1 MNISRH
7 ILVGACVAL
16 GLASC
21 ANEDFSTVKTG
32 SMSLSVD
39 KVAPAATRAVETAD
53 YPVAV
58 YSVLDNSEV
67 ATYEKASLIPEKQV
81 MAVGQYYATAHTP
94 GVMEKIQSTPY
105 YAGRDTFEIMQNIN
119 TVATVVCRMAN
130 GSVTVAYSD
139 AFLDAFS
146 DWTVSIDD
154 GGQTAL
160 VYSKERDGLTPA
172 PAYIR
177 WEENVKTLKVN
188 IVATTMAGNRISNSN
203 TLTKQQASEKYDS
216 DTEYF
221 AGGDCI
227 VINFDPVE
235 STEGDITGISVRANI
250 SFDDNE
256 REESFEME
264 VEDFIPEDTGDDTP
278 GDDTPGGDSNAI
290 TLDLPE
296 DMTVTGETDP
306 SLGDTYIEAENGI
319 KSITVKMTSTSADMV
334 GALTDLSGNY
344 NGVDFIAGA
353 EVVDNTE
360 MVRLFTDLGQELSV
374 PTKGDTN
381 YTFPIGNF
389 FLFLTALPG
398 DHTFTLTITDM
409 EDNTKNGLLTL
420 TVEE

>member
-1 MNISRH
+1 MNISKH
-7 ILVGACVAL
+7 ILIGACVAF

-21 ANEDFSTVKTG
+21 ANEDFSTVKMG
-32 SMSLSVD
+32 SMSLNVD
-39 KVAPAATRAVETAD
+39 KVAPMATRAVETAD
-53 YPVAV
+53 FPVAV
-58 YSVLDNSEV
+58 FSLLDNEEV
-67 ATYEKASLIPEKQV
+67 ASYENASLVPSQLK
-81 MAVGQYYATAHTP
+81 MAVGKYYATAHTP
-94 GVMEKIQSTPY
+94 GVMDKIMLTPY
-105 YAGRDTFEIMQNIN
+105 YAGCDTFEIMQNVN
-119 TVATVVCRMAN
+119 TVSTVVCRMAN
-130 GSVTVAYSD
+130 GCVKVNYNSD
-139 AFLDAFS
+139 FTETFT
-146 DWTVSIDD
+146 DWTISVDD
-154 GGQTAL
+154 GGQSLL
-160 VYSKERDGLTPA
+160 VYTKERDGMTPT
-172 PAYIR
+172 PLYIR
-177 WEENVKTLKVN
+177 WEENVKSLKVN
-188 IVATTMAGNRISNSN
+188 FVGSTIAGNRIATSNIIS
-203 TLTKQQASEKYDS
+203 KQQASEQYDS

-221 AGGDCI
+221 AGGDCV
-227 VINFDPVE
+227 VINFEPVE
-235 STEGDITGISVRANI
+235 STEGDITGIVIKANI
-250 SFDDNE
+250 QFEES
-256 REESFEME
+256 EESFEME

-278 GDDTPGGDSNAI
+278 GGDTPGGDSNAI
-290 TLDLPE
+290 QLDLPE
-296 DMTVTGETDP
+296 DMNVTFTTAP

-409 EDNTKNGLLTL
+409 EGNTKNGQLTL

>member
-1 MNISRH
+1 MNISKH
-7 ILVGACVAL
+7 ILAGACVAL

-39 KVAPAATRAVETAD
+39 KVAPTATRAIETAD
-53 YPVAV
+53 FPVAV
-58 YSVLDNSEV
+58 YSLLGSEV
-67 ATYEKASLIPEKQV
+67 VSYEKASLIPEKQV
-81 MAVGQYYATAHTP
+81 MAVGEYYATAHTP

-119 TVATVVCRMAN
+119 TIATVVCRMAN

-188 IVATTMAGNRISNSN
+188 IVATTMAGNRISTSN
-203 TLTKQQASEKYDS
+203 TLTKLQASEKYDS

-235 STEGDITGISVRANI
+235 NTEGDITGIVVRANI
-250 SFDDNE
+250 SFDANE

-278 GDDTPGGDSNAI
+278 GGDTPGGDSDAI
-290 TLDLPE
+290 KLDLPE
-296 DMTVTGETDP
+296 DMTITLATDP
-306 SLGDTYIEAENGI
+306 SLGDTYIAAEHGI
-319 KSITVKMTSTSADMV
+319 ESIKVKVESTSADMMSE
-334 GALTDLSGNY
+334 LDRLISDY
-344 NGVDFIAGA
+344 GVDFVNGA
-353 EVVDNTE
+353 EVVENQD
-360 MVRLFTDLGQELSV
+360 MVTLFLDLEQVLEV
-374 PTKGDTN
+374 PTKGDTE

-389 FLFLTALPG
+389 FSFLGILPG
-398 DHTFTLTITDM
+398 EHTFKMVVTDM
-409 EDNTKNGLLTL
+409 EGNTKNGQLTL

>member
-1 MNISRH
+1 M
-7 ILVGACVAL
+7 VGACVAL

-130 GSVTVAYSD
+130 GSVTVVYSD

-154 GGQTAL
+154 GGATAL

-235 STEGDITGISVRANI
+235 STEGDITGISVHANI

-278 GDDTPGGDSNAI
+278 GDDTPGDDTPGGDSNAI

-296 DMTVTGETDP
+296 DMTVTFATDP